1 MSSDSSS
8 TDERDKSIL
17 EKIIIYCDE
26 IEETKKVLG
35 NSKEALTGSFIYRNT
50 TAMSVLQIG
59 ELATHLS
66 STFKNLH
73 AGVPWRQIIK
83 MRNIAAHHYGDFRTD
98 YLWETIT
105 NDIVPL
111 KMYCEQCIAE
121 LSRESETRV
130 IDDSAGSEQ

>member
-1 MSSDSSS
+1 MSSDSLS
-8 TDERDKSIL
+8 TNERDRSIL
-17 EKIIIYCDE
+17 EKIVIYCDE

-66 STFKNLH
+66 PAFKNSH
-73 AGVPWRQIIK
+73 TDVPWRQIIK

-105 NDIVPL
+105 NDIGPL
-111 KMYCEQCIAE
+111 KTYCEQCIAE
-121 LSRESETRV
+121 LSEEPENEA
-130 IDDSAGSEQ
+130 I